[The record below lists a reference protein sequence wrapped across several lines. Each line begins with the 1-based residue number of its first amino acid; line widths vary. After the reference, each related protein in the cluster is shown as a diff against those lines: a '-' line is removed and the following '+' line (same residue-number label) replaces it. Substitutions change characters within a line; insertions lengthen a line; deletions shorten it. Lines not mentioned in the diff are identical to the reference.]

1 MTKRPALEVSALP
14 QHGFD
19 TRAPLWWG
27 NLYLLMIETTMFGV
41 LVASYFYLRQN
52 FTLWPPPHS
61 QISPFLLDPVPD
73 LLIPTVNLLIILLGC
88 VPMALVDKAARRG
101 DKATTQIGLIVCII
115 FGVAATFLRW
125 HEFWGLKFNWDTNAY
140 GSITWFLLGMHALH
154 LLVLTM
160 ECIFLALWVFFRKF
174 DEKHRLDITVLAV
187 YWYWVAGVWI
197 PLYAIVYF
205 TPRWQ

>member
-1 MTKRPALEVSALP
+1 MTGRPALEVSALP

-61 QISPFLLDPVPD
+61 QGSPFLLDPVPD
-73 LLIPTVNLLIILLGC
+73 LLIPTVNLLIILLSC

-115 FGVAATFLRW
+115 FGVAAAFLRW

-154 LLVLTM
+154 LLVGTM
-160 ECIFLALWVFFRKF
+160 EGVFLALWVFFRKF

-187 YWYWVAGVWI
+187 YWYWIAGVWI